1 MAARLRAGRHFHAHE
16 DLRMEKTCGICG
28 GKTGFR
34 NRFRC
39 QDGVVCK
46 RCYRIVSGNFATTIA
61 KTPLSELK
69 QRYIRFAEL
78 YAQYE
83 KETDGNRSG

>member
-1 MAARLRAGRHFHAHE
+1 
-16 DLRMEKTCGICG
+16 MEKTCGICG

>member
-1 MAARLRAGRHFHAHE
+1 MG
-16 DLRMEKTCGICG
+16 KTCDICG

-46 RCYRIVSGNFATTIA
+46 RCYRIVSGNFATTIV

-69 QRYIRFAEL
+69 QRYLRFAEL

-83 KETDGNRSG
+83 REQDGNHPG

>member
-1 MAARLRAGRHFHAHE
+1 
-16 DLRMEKTCGICG
+16 MEKSCGICG
-28 GKTGFR
+28 GKTGFL

-46 RCYRIVSGNFATTIA
+46 RCYRIVSGNYARTIVG
-61 KTPLSELK
+61 TPLSELK

-83 KETDGNRSG
+83 KETDGKQSK

>member
-1 MAARLRAGRHFHAHE
+1 
-16 DLRMEKTCGICG
+16 MEKTCGICG
-28 GKTGFR
+28 GRIGFG

-39 QDGVVCK
+39 QDGAVCK
-46 RCYRIVSGNFATTIA
+46 RCYRIVSGNYATTIV

-69 QRYIRFAEL
+69 KRYLRFADL

-83 KETDGNRSG
+83 KETAENRLV